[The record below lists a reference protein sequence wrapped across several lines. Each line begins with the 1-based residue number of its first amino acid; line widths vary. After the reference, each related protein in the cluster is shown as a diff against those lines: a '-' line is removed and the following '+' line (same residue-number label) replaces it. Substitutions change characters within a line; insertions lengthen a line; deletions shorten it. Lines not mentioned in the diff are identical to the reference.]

1 MTESIRI
8 LSYKETIE
16 KLALEERSE
25 GWLAWCED
33 NQLYQYPVIEW
44 IQIIRNVIKKTGSKK
59 NLEIASGNGII
70 GNAIKETG
78 VQIVLSDVINNKNI
92 ENLDAK
98 RALKKYNPDLVFTCW
113 TPYDSDIDSLIL
125 KYPTVTWYLTVIQTG
140 SGFAGNE
147 LIWNLPEWD
156 FQEIQ
161 TASKFSVSRTD
172 FLTNVDHGDHI
183 IHGKTFLFTKKME
196 NK

>member
-70 GNAIKETG
+70 GDAIKETG
-78 VQIVLSDVINNKNI
+78 VQIVLSDVINNKNF

-98 RALKKYNPDLVFTCW
+98 RA
-113 TPYDSDIDSLIL
+113 
-125 KYPTVTWYLTVIQTG
+125 
-140 SGFAGNE
+140 
-147 LIWNLPEWD
+147 
-156 FQEIQ
+156 
-161 TASKFSVSRTD
+161 
-172 FLTNVDHGDHI
+172 
-183 IHGKTFLFTKKME
+183 
-196 NK
+196 